1 MNLYPYQQIGAEW
14 LASKRHAILCDA
26 PGLGKTAQAIRAIM
40 RFEPWDLESVL
51 IICPASLRINWAREW
66 DMWMGEHKSLYPA
79 PVIISYDKARVDKQ
93 IYNKRWSVVVLDEA
107 QALKNRG
114 AKRTKK
120 LIGRTK
126 WVEQEQ
132 AYVRDGGLRADYIW
146 FMTGT
151 PISTCP
157 ANFFNVLNFCC
168 PAEFP
173 DRHGY
178 EVEFCDGHYGLFG
191 WKAEGAT
198 QLAKLREKIMGTREK
213 PGTVYLRRSKEEVL
227 RDLPPK
233 RRQIIEIPR
242 DDIDQ
247 EGRAALA
254 QEQALILPLAQLAA
268 NDSELYDAVM
278 RIRYSH
284 KTAVLDPQ
292 VDEGAANAHDLRRL
306 LAPAKV
312 AAFAAWARD
321 TILPDPSEKVVVWA
335 YYKST
340 VAMIAE
346 RLTRLG
352 IKHVVFD
359 GSTNATD
366 RDNAVTSFQNDPA
379 VQVFIGSS
387 AAYTGI
393 TLTAASRAVF
403 VEASTVP
410 SDNIQAEDRI
420 HRLGQTESVL
430 IQYLAVE
437 RSYDLRM
444 LRVAVERLKSIN
456 TLLG

>member
-1 MNLYPYQQIGAEW
+1 M
-14 LASKRHAILCDA
+14 
-26 PGLGKTAQAIRAIM
+26 
-40 RFEPWDLESVL
+40 
-51 IICPASLRINWAREW
+51 
-66 DMWMGEHKSLYPA
+66 
-79 PVIISYDKARVDKQ
+79 
-93 IYNKRWSVVVLDEA
+93 
-107 QALKNRG
+107 
-114 AKRTKK
+114 
-120 LIGRTK
+120 
-126 WVEQEQ
+126 
-132 AYVRDGGLRADYIW
+132 
-146 FMTGT
+146 
-151 PISTCP
+151 
-157 ANFFNVLNFCC
+157 
-168 PAEFP
+168 
-173 DRHGY
+173 
-178 EVEFCDGHYGLFG
+178 
-191 WKAEGAT
+191 
-198 QLAKLREKIMGTREK
+198 
-213 PGTVYLRRSKEEVL
+213 YLRRSKEEVL

-242 DDIDQ
+242 DDIGQ

-340 VAMIAE
+340 VAMIDE